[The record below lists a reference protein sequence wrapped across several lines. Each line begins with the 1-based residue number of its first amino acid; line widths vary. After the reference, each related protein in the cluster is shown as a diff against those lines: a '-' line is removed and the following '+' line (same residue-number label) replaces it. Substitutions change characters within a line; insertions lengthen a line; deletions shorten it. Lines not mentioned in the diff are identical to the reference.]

1 LSILVKGGLSFN
13 GYAKRILGGMMIN
26 EIMEVSMRTIGLIGG
41 MSYESTADYYKI
53 INQLINQ
60 HYGGHTSA
68 KIVLFS
74 VDFGDI
80 ERHQSEGKWNESA
93 LVLVDAAKKL
103 ESIGA
108 DMIALCTNTMH
119 IVAND
124 IQENLF
130 IPFVHIADATAR
142 RIRNDRITKV
152 GLMATRYTM
161 EMDFYV
167 ERLRSF
173 GLEVLIPDEYDR
185 KTINDVIF
193 EELVHG
199 IIDEKSK
206 QKFIHIAND
215 LVRKGCEGIIL
226 GCTEIGM
233 LIKSDDI
240 NIPLFDTTQIHCE
253 TLVKQA
259 IR

>member
-1 LSILVKGGLSFN
+1 MK
-13 GYAKRILGGMMIN
+13 
-26 EIMEVSMRTIGLIGG
+26 TIGLIGG
-41 MSYESTADYYKI
+41 MSYESTAYYYKI
-53 INQLINQ
+53 INQLINK

-74 VDFGDI
+74 VDFGEI
-80 ERHQSEGKWNESA
+80 ERHQSEGKWDQSA
-93 LVLVDAAKKL
+93 LVLIDAAKKL

-119 IVAND
+119 IVADD
-124 IQENLF
+124 IQES
-130 IPFVHIADATAR
+130 IYVPFVHIADVTAR
-142 RIRNDRITKV
+142 KIRNKNITKV

-167 ERLRSF
+167 ERLKGF
-173 GLEVLIPDEYDR
+173 GLDVVVPNQKER
-185 KTINDVIF
+185 KVINDTIF
-193 EELVHG
+193 NELVHG

-206 QKFIHIAND
+206 QEFISIANE
-215 LVRKGCEGIIL
+215 LVSMGCEGIIL

-233 LIKSDDI
+233 LIKPEDI
-240 NIPLFDTTQIHCE
+240 DILLFDTTQIHCE
-253 TLVKQA
+253 TLVQQA

>member
-1 LSILVKGGLSFN
+1 MK
-13 GYAKRILGGMMIN
+13 
-26 EIMEVSMRTIGLIGG
+26 TIGLIGG

-53 INQLINQ
+53 INRLINQ

-74 VDFGDI
+74 VDFSEI
-80 ERHQSEGKWNESA
+80 ERYQSEGKWEDSA
-93 LVLVDAAKKL
+93 RVLIDAAVKL

-119 IVAND
+119 IVAD
-124 IQENLF
+124 EIQTALF
-130 IPFVHIADATAR
+130 VPFVHIADVTAR
-142 RIRNDRITKV
+142 RIRSVNIKKV

-167 ERLRSF
+167 DRLKKF
-173 GLEVLIPDEYDR
+173 GLEVVIPNEIDR
-185 KTINDVIF
+185 KVINDTIF
-193 EELVHG
+193 NELVHG
-199 IIDEKSK
+199 IINKQSK
-206 QKFIHIAND
+206 INFLSIVDD
-215 LVRKGCEGIIL
+215 LITQGCEGIIL

-233 LIKSDDI
+233 LIKPEDRIVS
-240 NIPLFDTTQIHCE
+240 LFDTTQIHCE
-253 TLVKQA
+253 ALVEKV